1 MNWKKLAIRLGVIAT
16 TLTLLTALG
25 TGLNKAWTMEQA
37 LDKNTHHRLKWQFN
51 DTWERLNTL
60 KARCG
65 EDLAKCGRADR
76 TLYRL
81 WTIDFKELGAE
92 LGIEVEGDGG

>member
-1 MNWKKLAIRLGVIAT
+1 MDMKKLAIRLGIIVTVIG
-16 TLTLLTALG
+16 LLTTYG
-25 TGLNKAWTMEQA
+25 TGLNKVWSMEQA
-37 LDKNTHHRLKWQFN
+37 LDKNTHHRVKWQFN

-65 EDLAKCGRADR
+65 EDLEKCGKADR

-81 WTIDFKELGAE
+81 WTIDFKELANE
-92 LGIEVEGDGG
+92 LGIEVEDD